1 MSGQMLRLAGI
12 ITAIGISTSVPAD
25 ASTIFSET
33 FDNLTPGGSVVALP
47 FSQRATGTYSLI
59 DSLPGWS
66 AITLNDGIYAF
77 EYGSANY
84 ALLVNEGGHSIS
96 HDITGLTIGQA
107 YDLQFEYWGDNVAAA
122 YSFNV
127 TINSATSYFNAM
139 GVSAPNGDYTTVD
152 IPFVAAGTST
162 TLTFQETSPTTASP
176 IFDNILITT
185 SDPVPDPLPDPV
197 PEPAN
202 ALLVGCAIGLL
213 AVARRQVTR

>member
-12 ITAIGISTSVPAD
+12 IAAIGISTSVPAD

-33 FDNLTPGGSVVALP
+33 FDFLTPGGPVVGLP
-47 FSQRATGTYSLI
+47 FSQRSVGNYSLI

-96 HDITGLTIGQA
+96 HAITGLTIGQA

-127 TINSATSYFNAM
+127 IINGVTSAFNAM
-139 GVSAPNGDYTTVD
+139 GVSAPTGDYYTVD
-152 IPFVAAGTST
+152 IPFVATGTST
-162 TLTFQETSPTTASP
+162 TLTFQETSATTASP
-176 IFDNILITT
+176 IFDNILIAT
-185 SDPVPDPLPDPV
+185 SEPAPV
-197 PEPAN
+197 PEPAT
-202 ALLVGCAIGLL
+202 ALLVGCAIGLV
-213 AVARRQVTR
+213 AMARRRVTE